1 MAEHVEEPTS
11 KWSWR
16 LGHVSGIAI
25 KMHATFLL
33 LIAWIALSNWAQG
46 AVAVVIGIVFILALF
61 ACVVLHE
68 LGHALT
74 AQRFGIKT
82 RDITLLPIG
91 GIARLE
97 RMPDDPKQEL
107 LVALAGPAV
116 NVLIAAVLFAATRAF
131 GDVYVF
137 QPLANARAGFFGTLM
152 GVNIFLVLFNMLPAF
167 PMDGGRVVRALL
179 ATRMD
184 YVRATQIAAGLGQA
198 MAFLFGFVG
207 LFYNPILVLIAVFV
221 WAGAAQE
228 LSMVQLRTNLRD
240 IRVARAMLTD
250 FRTLAPDD
258 SLAHAVE
265 ALLAGSQQ
273 DFPVAE
279 NGHVLGVLTRRD
291 LLLAL
296 AQQRRDARV
305 AELMQADVPPAHPDD
320 DLEGLLVRLQNPSS
334 PAIPVV
340 DGDRLV
346 GLLTMDNVSELLM
359 IRAALRQS
367 PPRPEGPRAR
377 PIFARG
383 PAHHGN
389 HALKKSA

>member
-1 MAEHVEEPTS
+1 MDQREEPTS
-11 KWSWR
+11 RWSWR
-16 LGHVSGIAI
+16 LGRVSGIAI

-33 LIAWIALSNWAQG
+33 LLVWIAMANWAQG
-46 AVAVVIGIVFILALF
+46 PGAVVVSIIFILALF

-116 NVLIAAVLFAATRAF
+116 NVVIAGVLFGATRLL
-131 GDVYVF
+131 GDVYVVR
-137 QPLANARAGFFGTLM
+137 PLEDVRAGFFGTLM
-152 GVNIFLVLFNMLPAF
+152 AVNIFLVLFNMLPAF

-184 YVRATQIAAGLGQA
+184 YVRATQIAASLGQA
-198 MAFLFGFVG
+198 MAFMFGFAG
-207 LFYNPILVLIAVFV
+207 LFYIHNPMLLLIAVFV
-221 WAGAAQE
+221 WVGAAQE
-228 LSMVQLRTNLRD
+228 LAGVQLRTNLRD
-240 IRVARAMLTD
+240 IRVGRAMLTD
-250 FRTLAPDD
+250 FRTLAAQD
-258 SLAHAVE
+258 SLASAVE

-273 DFPVAE
+273 DFPVVDA
-279 NGHVLGVLTRRD
+279 GRVLGVLTRRD

-296 AQQRRDARV
+296 AQQRREARID
-305 AELMQADVPPAHPDD
+305 ELMQRDVEPVHPEQE
-320 DLEGLLVRLQNPSS
+320 LEGLLIRLQNPNS

-340 DGDRLV
+340 ENGHLV
-346 GLLTMDNVSELLM
+346 GLLTMDNVNELLM

-367 PPRPEGPRAR
+367 PPRPPAPTAK
-377 PIFARG
+377 PIFAHR
-383 PAHHGN
+383 PVE
-389 HALKKSA
+389 HA